1 MHRCVQLTRRR
12 LLASPLAASRRGVV
26 DRQRSLHASPP
37 SRDAEKRA
45 AATKLTQH
53 TPKEE
58 EEAPR
63 WLRRMAPTKGGT
75 ALPSPKEAAVI
86 AVVAAAGFY
95 AWFIDPPKE
104 KAAGTVGAGEE

>member
-1 MHRCVQLTRRR
+1 MHRCAQLTRQRL
-12 LLASPLAASRRGVV
+12 LLASPLASRRGVV

-45 AATKLTQH
+45 AASKLTQH

-75 ALPSPKEAAVI
+75 TLPSPKEAAVI

-95 AWFIDPPKE
+95 AWFVDPPKE
-104 KAAGTVGAGEE
+104 KAAGAGGAGEE